1 MKRFKWAV
9 EKIRNDCQAEIKEL
23 KRLKARAFL
32 DNKNSDLRILCDR
45 QKAHVWAKAGK
56 AIPIEVH
63 FLIKSKLG
71 DNGMNEANIHTLPD
85 FFNFCIFC
93 EGASRYD
100 GYSK

>member
-1 MKRFKWAV
+1 MKRFKWVV

-32 DNKNSDLRILCDR
+32 DNKNMELRILCDR
-45 QKAHVWAKAGK
+45 QKAQVWAKACK

-71 DNGMNEANIHTLPD
+71 DKGMNEANIHTLPD